1 MNINIHT
8 IAGLGAF
15 CGLALTIPSFATDK
29 ALLDVLVDNGTI
41 TRAQAD
47 EIRGKSATV
56 VTPNRNTVSELK
68 IRGRIQGQYA
78 YSEGS
83 NSNTGV
89 AADDFSSFELRRV
102 RLGVQGR
109 LFEDF
114 RFLVE
119 ANVLTNTDL
128 DSATLSYTA
137 IPEAN
142 ITLGKAKPQFGHEE
156 NTPSAS
162 ILTIERSR
170 LTGIFNG
177 AKPIGLR
184 VHGSSGMFGYYAGV
198 FNGASPNTARMGS
211 GNDSYLFNLSGEL
224 KLDEMVDG
232 QLRFGLDYLGSSK
245 ASSYYSFDD
254 AIAISGHF
262 VSGPFDFCAE
272 YIVGERHNDDKL
284 RGWYIMPSF
293 YFIPKTLQ
301 MVGRYEQVR
310 GDDGVSVGHN
320 RYAADV
326 PGIYRAGNRYNA
338 FYVGLNSY
346 ISGDNTKL
354 MAGIERAE
362 NKNSASG
369 NNERGRTT
377 TFVSG
382 IRMQY

>member
-1 MNINIHT
+1 MKLNIRI
-8 IAGLGAF
+8 IAGLSAL
-15 CGLALTIPSFATDK
+15 CGFALTTPALATDK
-29 ALLDVLVDNGTI
+29 ALLDVLVENGTI

-68 IRGRIQGQYA
+68 IRGRIQGQYG
-78 YSEGS
+78 YSDGS

-89 AADDFSSFELRRV
+89 AAGDYSSFELRRV

-109 LFEDF
+109 LYNDF

-119 ANVLTNTDL
+119 ANVLSTTDL

-142 ITLGKAKPQFGHEE
+142 ITIGKAKPQFGHEE
-156 NTPSAS
+156 NTSSAS
-162 ILTIERSR
+162 ILTMERSR

-177 AKPIGLR
+177 GKPIGVR
-184 VHGSSGMFGYYAGV
+184 VHGGSGMFGYYAGV
-198 FNGASPNTARMGS
+198 YNGASVNTGRMGS

-224 KLDEMVDG
+224 KLDEMIDG
-232 QLRFGLDYLGSSK
+232 RLRFRLDYLGSSK
-245 ASSYYSFDD
+245 TSSYYSFDD
-254 AIAISGHF
+254 AVAFSGHF
-262 VSGPFDFCAE
+262 GSGEFDFRAE
-272 YIVGERHNDDKL
+272 YMYGKRHNDDKV
-284 RGWYIMPSF
+284 RGWYVMPSF
-293 YFIPKTLQ
+293 YFVPKTLQ
-301 MVGRYEQVR
+301 AVARYEQVR

-320 RYAADV
+320 RYAGDV

-338 FYVGLNSY
+338 IYLGLNYY
-346 ISGDNTKL
+346 ISGDNLKL

-362 NKNSASG
+362 NKNSATG

-377 TFVSG
+377 TFISG